1 MQRLCTAYTFN
12 GGYATPFT
20 LYRKGQTGKD
30 GFPVDD
36 DGTYTAG
43 AYIAPLFGSY
53 KSELIPQHIKQ
64 CLPGI
69 YGNFI
74 VIVIYNKG

>member
-1 MQRLCTAYTFN
+1 MPLALD
-12 GGYATPFT
+12 G
-20 LYRKGQTGKD
+20 KSETGKD
-30 GFPVDD
+30 GLPIHD

-53 KSELIPQHIKQ
+53 KSELIPQHIKK

-74 VIVIYNKG
+74 AIAVYVQG